1 MRDGWERC
9 LVQPSAKWIQL
20 CELRILVN
28 EAKVSLALDP

>member
-20 CELRILVN
+20 GELRILVN

>member
-9 LVQPSAKWIQL
+9 LVQLSAKRIQL

>member
-1 MRDGWERC
+1 MRDGWERY

-28 EAKVSLALDP
+28 EAEVSLALDP